1 MKSKS
6 TTTEKH
12 YLSKINSTTS
22 SFSVKKNFF
31 MIDQWAFDQSTKYG
45 LDWIGLDWIG
55 LDWIGLEVTFFQSR
69 NDFLEWSTTAF
80 AK

>member
-12 YLSKINSTTS
+12 HLSKINSTTS

-55 LDWIGLEVTFFQSR
+55 LDWIGLDWIGGHFFPKVEMI
-69 NDFLEWSTTAF
+69 F
-80 AK
+80 